1 MSSGP
6 SLVFVAMTQIFET
19 LPGGRMIGIFFFA
32 SLIFAVISTFFTI
45 LEIPRMYVQE
55 KTHTSHQV
63 SLIITAAWCISEVFS
78 VLCQKVCLAG

>member
-19 LPGGRMIGIFFFA
+19 LPGGRIIGIFFFA

-55 KTHTSHQV
+55 KTHTSHQDFSDYYSGSGV
-63 SLIITAAWCISEVFS
+63 RRKCSLFFVKRRT
-78 VLCQKVCLAG
+78 

>member
-1 MSSGP
+1 
-6 SLVFVAMTQIFET
+6 MTQIFET

-63 SLIITAAWCISEVFS
+63 F
-78 VLCQKVCLAG
+78 